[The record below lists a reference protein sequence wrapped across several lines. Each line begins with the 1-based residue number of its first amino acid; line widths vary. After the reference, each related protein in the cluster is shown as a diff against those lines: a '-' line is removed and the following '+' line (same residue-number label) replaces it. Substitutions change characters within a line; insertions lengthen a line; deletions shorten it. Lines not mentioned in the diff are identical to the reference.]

1 MIESRG
7 REQEDKSQDTLQQ
20 VLLAIKYEKDP
31 DMDGNTLYP
40 IESSKEPLPRYIKTP
55 KEPILPKETHHT
67 PTNIKGIEKET
78 GVVKKEKSKLKHLLG
93 IKHGNIPTQLDL
105 WGNEAIFSGKGQTTL
120 YGFPRPER

>member
-1 MIESRG
+1 MH
-7 REQEDKSQDTLQQ
+7 
-20 VLLAIKYEKDP
+20 
-31 DMDGNTLYP
+31 GNTLYP

-105 WGNEAIFSGKGQTTL
+105 WGNEAIFRGKGQTTL

>member
-1 MIESRG
+1 
-7 REQEDKSQDTLQQ
+7 
-20 VLLAIKYEKDP
+20 
-31 DMDGNTLYP
+31 MDGNTLYP

-93 IKHGNIPTQLDL
+93 MENRNITNTVGLT
-105 WGNEAIFSGKGQTTL
+105 GKRSNIQGKRADNTT
-120 YGFPRPER
+120 RISKARKVVSK

>member
-1 MIESRG
+1 
-7 REQEDKSQDTLQQ
+7 
-20 VLLAIKYEKDP
+20 
-31 DMDGNTLYP
+31 MDGNTLYP

-93 IKHGNIPTQLDL
+93 IKHGNIQHSWIYGETKQY
-105 WGNEAIFSGKGQTTL
+105 SGEKGRQHYTDFQ
-120 YGFPRPER
+120 GQKGSV